1 MGAIEVRRSVGTPRS
16 KRGAGSKLREP
27 AEDVDAWL
35 EAISPANTQTA
46 RREHAF
52 RHLMLQARQDPQ
64 PLLDRW
70 DVLAHLLRTRKAF
83 SLYPTVHILAALV
96 PADSRGRFERNFSAY
111 FALLDDE
118 AISVAAHVAQLA
130 GGIAL
135 ARPKLQ
141 RRIIRRLLAT
151 DRSHFDAERRGL
163 LGSYALQSLEA
174 IYGQLPTPRPILGFA
189 RRLLQSPSPRARK
202 AAKSFLRMHDRA

>member
-1 MGAIEVRRSVGTPRS
+1 MSMHETGMPQPCTTSRGEEWAQSKPVAPLARRDRS
-16 KRGAGSKLREP
+16 AAQEASRRDP
-27 AEDVDAWL
+27 ATDVDAWL

-52 RHLMLQARQDPQ
+52 HRLMLQARRDPQ

-70 DVLAHLLRTRKAF
+70 DDLAHLLRTRKAF

-96 PADSRGRFERNFSAY
+96 PANSRGQFERIFSAY

-141 RRIIRRLLAT
+141 RQIIRRLLAT
-151 DRSHFDAERRGL
+151 DQSHFDAERRGL

-174 IYGQLPTPRPILGFA
+174 IYGQLPTPRPSLGI
-189 RRLLQSPSPRARK
+189 RPP
-202 AAKSFLRMHDRA
+202 AA

>member
-1 MGAIEVRRSVGTPRS
+1 MGAIEARRSVSTPRS
-16 KRGAGSKLREP
+16 KRSARSKSRDP
-27 AEDVDAWL
+27 ATDVDAWL

-52 RHLMLQARQDPQ
+52 HRLMLQARRDPQ

-70 DVLAHLLRTRKAF
+70 DDLAHLLRTRKAF

-96 PADSRGRFERNFSAY
+96 PADSMGRFERIFSAY

-151 DRSHFDAERRGL
+151 DQSHFDAERRGL

-174 IYGQLPTPRPILGFA
+174 IYGHLPTPRPVLEFA
-189 RRLLQSPSPRARK
+189 RRLLESPSPRARK
-202 AAKSFLRMHDRA
+202 AAKSFLHTHDRA